1 MEDQRSKENQQL
13 NMDGLNNIEIENVDV
28 RENVR

>member
-28 RENVR
+28 CENVH

>member
-1 MEDQRSKENQQL
+1 MEDQRSEKDQQL

-28 RENVR
+28 RENVH